1 MPAEIWPLLTG
12 ALPSGT
18 TIRGGVEAGL
28 GAVALA
34 VVGGVVVAV
43 AGGGLF
49 FATLAG
55 VRGRGFGLA
64 VVVVAGA
71 DFVVVDVFPGFWAGP
86 EGADVEG
93 GAGVV
98 MVGACA

>member
-1 MPAEIWPLLTG
+1 MPAEIWPLLAG
-12 ALPSGT
+12 APPSET
-18 TIRGGVEAGL
+18 TIRGGVEAGF
-28 GAVALA
+28 GDVALA
-34 VVGGVVVAV
+34 VVGGVAVTGGVV
-43 AGGGLF
+43 F

-55 VRGRGFGLA
+55 GRGRGFGLVA
-64 VVVVAGA
+64 VAGV
-71 DFVVVDVFPGFWAGP
+71 DFAVAEVFAGFCAWV